1 MPYIGLL
8 PFLQRTRFTPNMYL
22 CVSMP
27 YIGLLPFLHDEPE
40 DEPTATACVN
50 ALHRASPIS
59 TRCQS
64 DGVFVTVPVSMPYIG
79 LLPFLHSS
87 QKGKVTINRLCQCPT
102 SGFSHFYTGVHHQNQ
117 QLHGCVNALHR
128 ASPISTSRDDER
140 NDNGKGCQCPTSGFS
155 HFYSTL

>member
-1 MPYIGLL
+1 MCLL
-8 PFLQRTRFTPNMYL
+8 RRHLKLVTVVNRS
-22 CVSMP
+22 VSMP
-27 YIGLLPFLHDEPE
+27 YIGLLPFLLNNKKLVNIANDVSMPYIGLLPFLPQR
-40 DEPTATACVN
+40 DLRLLVSLTCVN

-102 SGFSHFYTGVHHQNQ
+102 SGFSHFY
-117 QLHGCVNALHR
+117 
-128 ASPISTSRDDER
+128 
-140 NDNGKGCQCPTSGFS
+140 
-155 HFYSTL
+155 